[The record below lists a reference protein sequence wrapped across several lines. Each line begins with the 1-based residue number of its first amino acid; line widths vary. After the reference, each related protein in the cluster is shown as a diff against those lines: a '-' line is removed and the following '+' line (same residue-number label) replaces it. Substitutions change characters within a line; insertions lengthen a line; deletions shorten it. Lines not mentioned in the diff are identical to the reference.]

1 MFRMWKALYV
11 WKKSVSYKKFVM
23 AKSYLK
29 ENLFVSDSILSKALL
44 EIKSMCSVFLD
55 SSFFDNS
62 ILEKILLFYF
72 VEKQVCIGCFKQ
84 GFL

>member
-23 AKSYLK
+23 AKNYLK
-29 ENLFVSDSILSKALL
+29 ENLFVSDSILSRALL

-72 VEKQVCIGCFKQ
+72 VEKQVRIGRFKKR
-84 GFL
+84 FL